1 MFRQHFR
8 LVKWGLYAGDMLA
21 TSASFYLAYSI
32 RATLAGGDGSVFP
45 FERYRFVFLIIL
57 PVWSILLSYF
67 GLYKSQRFRPIRSE
81 LWTITKA
88 AVLGGLVLNTA
99 LFGLKVEFIS
109 RLMVVVF
116 GLSNIFLLFLW
127 RATVR
132 LIANYVRSQDYN
144 YKNILLVCTD
154 EKGKELVEI
163 IENHKTWG
171 LNLVGVAS
179 DSRTSGTLFGYP
191 ILGSINE
198 IPQIIHK
205 QPVDEV
211 MFCLPKSML
220 DELEDLFLLLEDEG
234 INARVILNFFPHIV
248 SRVQLDE
255 LHGIPFL
262 TFTTVPTDEF
272 MLTVKRALDLLISF
286 LLLVFL
292 SPLLLVTAV
301 LVKVTSP
308 GPVLFKQERIG
319 LHGRKFILYK
329 FRSMYKD
336 AEKRKRALLE
346 RNEMDGPV
354 FKMKNDPRITPLGR
368 FLRRSSID
376 ELLQLW
382 NVLKGDMS
390 IVGPRPPLPG
400 EVEQYER
407 WQRRRLSMKPG
418 LTCLWQI
425 SGRNKIGFKDWI
437 KLDLQYIDNWSL
449 LLDCKIF
456 LKTIPVVLLGRGAG

>member
-1 MFRQHFR
+1 MFRQQFR

-21 TSASFYLAYSI
+21 TAASFYLAYFI
-32 RATLAGGDGSVFP
+32 RATLAGGDGSVLP
-45 FERYRFVFLIIL
+45 FERYSFVLLIVL
-57 PVWSILLSYF
+57 PAWSVLLSYF
-67 GLYKSQRFRPIRSE
+67 GLYKSQRFRTAING
-81 LWTITKA
+81 LWIIIKV
-88 AVLGGLVLNTA
+88 AVLGGLILNTA
-99 LFGLKVEFIS
+99 LFALKVEFIS

-116 GLSNIFLLFLW
+116 GVSNVFLLSLW

-132 LIANYVRSQDYN
+132 LAAHYVRKHDYN
-144 YKNILLVCTD
+144 YRNILLACTGD
-154 EKGKELVEI
+154 KGKDLIEI
-163 IENHKTWG
+163 IENQKAWG
-171 LNLVGVAS
+171 LNIVGVAC
-179 DSRTSGTLFGYP
+179 DDRTSETLFGYP
-191 ILGSINE
+191 VLGSISE
-198 IPQIIHK
+198 IPQIIHR

-220 DELEDLFLLLEDEG
+220 DELEDMFLLLEDEG
-234 INARVILNFFPHIV
+234 INARVMLNFFPHLV
-248 SRVQLDE
+248 AKVQLEE
-255 LHGIPFL
+255 LHGIAFL

-272 MLTVKRALDLLISF
+272 MLTVKRALDLSISC
-286 LLLVFL
+286 LLLVLL

-301 LVKVTSP
+301 MIKLTSP
-308 GPVLFKQERIG
+308 GPVLFRQERIG

-336 AEKRKRALLE
+336 AEERKRALLDS
-346 RNEMDGPV
+346 NEMDGPV

-382 NVLKGDMS
+382 NVLNGDMS

-400 EVEQYER
+400 EVKQYER